1 MVYYMTYIN
10 KLILDSVEKTI
21 KLEFDWL
28 NDNYQNETSVD
39 KSIIT
44 YYQRTIESALTHMR
58 NELEGDYE

>member
-1 MVYYMTYIN
+1 MTYIN

-28 NDNYQNETSVD
+28 EENYQNETGMD

-44 YYQRTIESALTHMR
+44 YYRQTIESALVHMR
-58 NELEGDYE
+58 NELEGGYE

>member
-1 MVYYMTYIN
+1 MVYHMTYIN

-28 NDNYQNETSVD
+28 EENYQNETGMD

-44 YYQRTIESALTHMR
+44 YYRQTIESALVHMR
-58 NELEGDYE
+58 NELEGGYE

>member
-1 MVYYMTYIN
+1 MVYHMTYIN
-10 KLILDSVEKTI
+10 KLILDSLEKTI

-28 NDNYQNETSVD
+28 EDNYQNETSAD

-44 YYQRTIESALTHMR
+44 YYQRTIESALAHMR

>member
-1 MVYYMTYIN
+1 MTYIN

-28 NDNYQNETSVD
+28 EDNYQNETCVD

-44 YYQRTIESALTHMR
+44 YYQRAIESALANMR

>member
-1 MVYYMTYIN
+1 MVYHMTYIN

-44 YYQRTIESALTHMR
+44 YYQRSIESALAHMR
-58 NELEGDYE
+58 SELEGDYE